1 MKYILVRQCTH
12 VFNRYCR
19 NCVTKI
25 SQCNS
30 VNRNRKKLNK
40 IHYKN
45 QEIWFYPR
53 VFLFYSSTEPRIV
66 LIFLL

>member
-1 MKYILVRQCTH
+1 MKYILLTPWAH

-30 VNRNRKKLNK
+30 VNRNRKKTK
-40 IHYKN
+40 
-45 QEIWFYPR
+45 
-53 VFLFYSSTEPRIV
+53 
-66 LIFLL
+66 